1 MADRPLKPATHRCL
15 GKPLPYQLANGTQTP
30 PSAHKAFKYT
40 TCVMHC
46 YPVLALLSKSCP
58 RLKGRLS
65 TRYSPVRHFNCSRR
79 NFLVRLACVR
89 HAASVR
95 PEPGS
100 NSQVHTPNRKNIQP
114 SMTRACPSTLRS
126 RYKAT
131 TAKYQTVECAKQQI
145 HKTQTRRPR
154 IPSLH
159 IHSRLELI
167 PYGISPT
174 RSLF

>member
-30 PSAHKAFKYT
+30 PSAHKAFKYI

-65 TRYSPVRHFNCSRR
+65 TRYSPVRHFNNFRR
-79 NFLVRLACVR
+79 SFLVRLACVK

-100 NSQVHTPNRKNIQP
+100 NSQVIILCLFLLINVRLRAYMHTDRNRL
-114 SMTRACPSTLRS
+114 SVCSD
-126 RYKAT
+126 
-131 TAKYQTVECAKQQI
+131 
-145 HKTQTRRPR
+145 
-154 IPSLH
+154 
-159 IHSRLELI
+159 
-167 PYGISPT
+167 
-174 RSLF
+174 SLFKELAFSSCKPYNASSSLNYCQYFYFKERLIIS

>member
-1 MADRPLKPATHRCL
+1 MLILGVPSSSSPIKELYDPRAFFTHATLLHQSFLHCAIFPTAASRRSLGPCLSSSVADRPLKPATHRCL

-40 TCVMHC
+40 TYVMHC

-65 TRYSPVRHFNCSRR
+65 TRYSPVRHFNCSRK

-100 NSQVHTPNRKNIQP
+100 NSQVIILCLN
-114 SMTRACPSTLRS
+114 
-126 RYKAT
+126 
-131 TAKYQTVECAKQQI
+131 
-145 HKTQTRRPR
+145 
-154 IPSLH
+154 
-159 IHSRLELI
+159 
-167 PYGISPT
+167 
-174 RSLF
+174 